1 MLCRPAYQRSGAVDT
16 SKRSAGN
23 ANGNARDQ
31 ADISHRV
38 AAMSTGSQPSSSVA
52 VVGAGSIGAAWA
64 IVFAAAGLRVNLQDT
79 DGERLE
85 HSRAGIRARLEELLA
100 HDLVVE
106 PADAVL
112 ARIQFLSDLPRALA
126 GAAYVQECVPE
137 DLDLKRR
144 LFADLD
150 RLAAP
155 EIILASS
162 SSFLPASAFAG
173 ELAGRTRCLVVHP
186 GNPPYLL
193 RVAELVP
200 APFTAADV
208 VERTAALLTACGMV
222 PVRLER
228 EIEGFVFNR
237 LQGALLREAYCLV
250 RDGIASVADI
260 DRIVRDGLG
269 LRWSVIGPFETAD
282 LNTRGGIAQHARR
295 MGPAYQR
302 MGRERGQDDP
312 WTEQLVA
319 QVVAERRAIL
329 PLEGW
334 EERLAWR
341 DKALMALLRCRRSD
355 DALEALGAD
364 K

>member
-1 MLCRPAYQRSGAVDT
+1 
-16 SKRSAGN
+16 
-23 ANGNARDQ
+23 
-31 ADISHRV
+31 
-38 AAMSTGSQPSSSVA
+38 MSTSSQPSATIA

-64 IVFAAAGLRVNLQDT
+64 IVFAATGMRVNLQDT
-79 DGERLE
+79 DDGHLE
-85 HSRAGIRARLEELLA
+85 QSRAAIRARLEDLLA
-100 HDLVVE
+100 HDLVSE
-106 PADAVL
+106 SADAVL
-112 ARIQFLSDLPRALA
+112 ARIQFLSYLPEALA
-126 GAAYVQECVPE
+126 GASYVQECVPE
-137 DLDLKRR
+137 DLELKRR

-150 RLAAP
+150 RLAGA
-155 EIILASS
+155 ETILASS

-173 ELAGRTRCLVVHP
+173 ELAGRARCLVVHP

-208 VERTAALLTACGMV
+208 VERTAALLTACGML

-282 LNTRGGIAQHARR
+282 LNTRGGIAQHALR

-302 MGRERGQDDP
+302 MGHERGQNDP
-312 WTEQLVA
+312 WTEELVA

-334 EERLAWR
+334 EERLGWR
-341 DKALMALLRCRRSD
+341 DKALMAILRCRRSD
-355 DALEALGAD
+355 GALEELDAD
-364 K
+364 T